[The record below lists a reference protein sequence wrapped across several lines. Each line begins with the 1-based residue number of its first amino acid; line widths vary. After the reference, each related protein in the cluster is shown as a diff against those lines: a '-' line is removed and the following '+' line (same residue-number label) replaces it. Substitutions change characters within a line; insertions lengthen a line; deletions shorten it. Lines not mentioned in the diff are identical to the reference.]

1 MKLGIIGH
9 GFVGSAVDQGFT
21 LDCAKFIVDP
31 KKNRNT
37 IAQLITFQPSAT
49 FVCVP
54 TPQQDSGEANT
65 DVLSDVCQQLNEY
78 KGHLVIIK
86 STVPGYMLEQIQ
98 LQCSDLRIV
107 YNPEF
112 LTEKN
117 YIQDFINPTMH
128 VFGGNSDDTKTVHQ
142 LYREHS
148 RCKKCP
154 VYHTD
159 LKTASLVKYAINSFL
174 ATKVTF
180 FNELYDVHQTQGGTN
195 YEELIKIISTDKR
208 VGASHTRVPGN
219 NGERGYGGSCFP
231 KDTAAL
237 AYYAREILNTPF
249 TQLETSIK
257 INETLRKKNNK

>member
-21 LDCAKFIVDP
+21 RDCAKFIVDP

-37 IAQLITFQPSAT
+37 IAQLITFQPFAT

-54 TPQQDSGEANT
+54 TPRQDSGEANT
-65 DVLSDVCQQLNEY
+65 DVLLDVCQQLNEY

-86 STVPGYMLEQIQ
+86 STVPGYMLEQIKTQ
-98 LQCSDLRIV
+98 SSDLRIV

-117 YIQDFINPTMH
+117 YLQDFISPPMQI
-128 VFGGNSDDTKTVHQ
+128 FGGNKLDTEAVHR

-148 RCKKCP
+148 RCKKSP

-180 FNELYDVHQTQGGTN
+180 FNELYDVYQSQGGKN
-195 YEELIKIISTDKR
+195 YEELIRMISTDKR
-208 VGASHTRVPGN
+208 IGKTHLCVPGH

-237 AYYAREILNTPF
+237 AHYAREILGTPF
-249 TQLETSIK
+249 TQLETSIR
-257 INETLRKKNNK
+257 INEDLRKKNNK

>member
-1 MKLGIIGH
+1 MKLGIVGH

-21 LDCAKFIVDP
+21 RDCAKFIVDP

-37 IAQLITFQPSAT
+37 ISQLIAFQPSAT

-54 TPQQDSGEANT
+54 TPQTASGEANT
-65 DVLSDVCQQLNEY
+65 DVLLDVCEQLNEY
-78 KGHLVIIK
+78 KDHLVIVK
-86 STVPGYMLEQIQ
+86 STVPGYMLER
-98 LQCSDLRIV
+98 LKDNYKNLRLV

-117 YIQDFINPTMH
+117 YQQDFINPPMQI
-128 VFGGNSDDTKTVHQ
+128 FGGNKSDTEAVHR

-148 RCKKCP
+148 RCKKSP

-180 FNELYDVHQTQGGTN
+180 FNELYDVYQSQGGKN
-195 YEELIKIISTDKR
+195 YEELIRMISTDKR
-208 VGASHTRVPGN
+208 IGKTHMSVPGH

-237 AYYAREILNTPF
+237 AYFAREILGTPF
-249 TQLETSIK
+249 TQLETSID
-257 INETLRKKNNK
+257 INDKLRKLNNK